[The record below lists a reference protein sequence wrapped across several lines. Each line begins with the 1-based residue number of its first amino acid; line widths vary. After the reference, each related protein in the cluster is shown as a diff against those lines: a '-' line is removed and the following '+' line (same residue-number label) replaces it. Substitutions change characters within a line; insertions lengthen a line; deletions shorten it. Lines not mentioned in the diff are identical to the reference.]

1 MNEEFIQQQNLQTGE
16 KRSLNDASTQ
26 CKREKDNFLF
36 SNSLKRVKRF
46 AKFGEPRVLV
56 DLYDSG
62 QKAEQMTAC
71 LMFEHKVIY
80 IVA

>member
-16 KRSLNDASTQ
+16 KRSLNDEYTQ
-26 CKREKDNFLF
+26 CKREKDNFF
-36 SNSLKRVKRF
+36 FKQPEKGETVC
-46 AKFGEPRVLV
+46 KFGEPRVLV
-56 DLYDSG
+56 NFYDSE

-71 LMFEHKVIY
+71 LMFERKVIY

>member
-1 MNEEFIQQQNLQTGE
+1 MM
-16 KRSLNDASTQ
+16 SLHNA
-26 CKREKDNFLF
+26 KEKDNFLF

-71 LMFEHKVIY
+71 LMFEYKVIY